1 MDRKQFVTELKQ
13 QTEEAEKVV
22 MKYLP
27 DPEDKFQHTV
37 IEAMNYSVT
46 VGGKRLRP
54 LLMQETYRMFR
65 GQDEIV
71 EPFMAAIEMIH
82 TYSLVHDDLPCM
94 DNDTLRRGKETTW
107 KKYGE
112 AMAVLAGDGLLNFA
126 YETAGRSFELVEK
139 EGSLFEASSETIASR
154 YQSCAKAMKILT
166 EKAGIFGMVGG
177 QCLDVEAEKK
187 DLSLSEDELLFI
199 HEHKTAALIQA
210 CFMIGGVLAGAGKR
224 QIERLE
230 KIGYNIGVAFQIRDD
245 MLDVIGDTETMGKT
259 TGSDERDGK
268 KTYVTLHG
276 LEQSEADEK
285 RLTDEALELLE
296 GLPGKHEFMEE
307 LLLSLLGRRS

>member
-1 MDRKQFVTELKQ
+1 MDRKVFVTELKR
-13 QTEEAEKVV
+13 QTEIAENIV

-27 DPEDKFQHTV
+27 DPEDKFQKSV

-65 GQDEIV
+65 GQDEII

-82 TYSLVHDDLPCM
+82 TYSLVHDDLPAM
-94 DNDTLRRGKETTW
+94 DNDTLRRGKDTTW

-112 AMAVLAGDGLLNFA
+112 AMAILAGDGLLNYA
-126 YETAGRSFELVEK
+126 YETAIKSFDLIEK
-139 EGSLFEASSETIASR
+139 EGALYEAGPETITSR
-154 YQSCAKAMKILT
+154 YQSCAKAMNILT
-166 EKAGIFGMVGG
+166 GKAGIFGMVGG
-177 QCLDVEAEKK
+177 QCLDVEAEKQNL
-187 DLSLSEDELLFI
+187 DLTEEQLLFI

-210 CFMIGGVLAGAGKR
+210 SFMIGGALAGAGKR

-245 MLDVIGDTETMGKT
+245 CLDVIGDTETLGKNV
-259 TGSDERDGK
+259 GSDEKDGK

-276 LEQSEADEK
+276 LEQSEEDEK
-285 RLTDEALELLE
+285 RMTEEALELLT

-307 LLLSLLGRRS
+307 LLLSLLGRRN

>member
-1 MDRKQFVTELKQ
+1 MDRKVFVAELKR
-13 QTEEAEKVV
+13 QTEIAEGIV

-27 DPEDKFQHTV
+27 DPEDKFQQSV

-65 GQDEIV
+65 GQDEII

-82 TYSLVHDDLPCM
+82 TYSLVHDDLPAM

-112 AMAVLAGDGLLNFA
+112 AMAILAGDGLLNYA
-126 YETAGRSFELVEK
+126 YDTAIKSFDLIEK
-139 EGSLFEASSETIASR
+139 EGAMYEAGPETITSR
-154 YQSCAKAMKILT
+154 YQSCVKAMAILAQ
-166 EKAGIFGMVGG
+166 KAGIFGMVGG

-187 DLSLSEDELLFI
+187 DLDLTEDQLLFI

-210 CFMIGGVLAGAGKR
+210 SFMIGGALAGAGKR

-245 MLDVIGDTETMGKT
+245 CLDVIGDTETLGKNV
-259 TGSDERDGK
+259 GSDEKDGK

-276 LEQSEADEK
+276 LEQSEEDEK
-285 RLTDEALELLE
+285 QMTEEALELLK

>member
-1 MDRKQFVTELKQ
+1 MDRKVFVSELKR
-13 QTEEAEKVV
+13 QTEIAEYVV
-22 MKYLP
+22 LKYLP
-27 DPEDKFQHTV
+27 DPEDKFQQSV

-65 GQDEIV
+65 GQDEII

-82 TYSLVHDDLPCM
+82 TYSLVHDDLPAM

-112 AMAVLAGDGLLNFA
+112 AMAILAGDGLLNYA
-126 YETAGRSFELVEK
+126 YETAIKSFDLIEK
-139 EGSLFEASSETIASR
+139 EGDQYGAGPETITSR
-154 YQSCAKAMKILT
+154 YQSCAKAMTILT
-166 EKAGIFGMVGG
+166 QKAGIFGMVGG

-187 DLSLSEDELLFI
+187 DLDLTEEQLLFI

-210 CFMIGGVLAGAGKR
+210 SFMIGGALAGAGKR

-245 MLDVIGDTETMGKT
+245 CLDVIGDTETLGKNV
-259 TGSDERDGK
+259 GSDEKDGK

-276 LEQSEADEK
+276 LEQSEEDEK
-285 RLTDEALELLE
+285 KMTEEALELLK

>member
-1 MDRKQFVTELKQ
+1 
-13 QTEEAEKVV
+13 

-27 DPEDKFQHTV
+27 DPEEMFQHSV
-37 IEAMNYSVT
+37 VEAMNYSVT

-94 DNDTLRRGKETTW
+94 DNDTLRRGRETTW

-112 AMAVLAGDGLLNFA
+112 AMAVLAGDGLLNYAF
-126 YETAGRSFELVEK
+126 ETAMKSFDLIEK
-139 EGSLFEASSETIASR
+139 EGALFEVSSETIASR
-154 YQSCAKAMKILT
+154 YQSCAKALT
-166 EKAGIFGMVGG
+166 VLAEKAGIRGMVGG
-177 QCLDVEAEKK
+177 QCLDVEAEEK
-187 DLSLSEDELLFI
+187 DLSLSEEELLFI

-230 KIGYNIGVAFQIRDD
+230 KIGYNVGVAFQIRDD
-245 MLDVIGDTETMGKT
+245 MLDVIGDTETLGKNV
-259 TGSDERDGK
+259 GSDEKDGK

-285 RLTDEALELLE
+285 HLTEEALELLE

-307 LLLSLLGRRS
+307 LILSLLGRRS

>member
-1 MDRKQFVTELKQ
+1 MDRKVFVSELKR
-13 QTEEAEKVV
+13 QTEIAESIV

-27 DPEDKFQHTV
+27 DPEDKFQQSV

-65 GQDEIV
+65 GQDEII

-82 TYSLVHDDLPCM
+82 TYSLVHDDLPAM

-112 AMAVLAGDGLLNFA
+112 AMAILAGDGLLNYA
-126 YETAGRSFELVEK
+126 YETAIRSFGLVEK
-139 EGSLFEASSETIASR
+139 EGAMYEAGLETIASR
-154 YQSCAKAMKILT
+154 YQSCAKAMSILT

-187 DLSLSEDELLFI
+187 DLDLTEEQLLFI

-210 CFMIGGVLAGAGKR
+210 SFMIGGALAGAGKR

-245 MLDVIGDTETMGKT
+245 CLDVIGDTETLGKNV
-259 TGSDERDGK
+259 GSDEKDGK

-276 LEQSEADEK
+276 LEQSEEDEK
-285 RLTDEALELLE
+285 RMTEEALELLK
-296 GLPGKHEFMEE
+296 GLPGKHDFMEE
-307 LLLSLLGRRS
+307 LLLSLLGRRN